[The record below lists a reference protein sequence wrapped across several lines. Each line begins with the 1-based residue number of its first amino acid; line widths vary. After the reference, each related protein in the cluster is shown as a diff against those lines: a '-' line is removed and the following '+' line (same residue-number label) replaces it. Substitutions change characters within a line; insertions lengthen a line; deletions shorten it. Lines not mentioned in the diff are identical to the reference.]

1 MKKLLLILVLLLLL
15 GGGAGAAWWF
25 YMRKPDNAPPPP
37 PPMPTLSK
45 IDLDPLP
52 ISVVKNNRV
61 ARVFFIK
68 LTLIF
73 DKPEKYNKVKLILP
87 RLIDEFNVELH
98 ELLAR
103 KLMEETDYNNDLMLT
118 RLQLAADRSMGPGT
132 VMQITIVGVDRHDF
146 K

>member
-1 MKKLLLILVLLLLL
+1 MKKLLLILILLLLL

-25 YMRKPDNAPPPP
+25 YLRKPDNAPPPS
-37 PPMPTLSK
+37 PTLTK
-45 IDLDPLP
+45 IDLDPLA

-73 DKPEKYNKVKLILP
+73 DSSKKQEKVKLILP
-87 RLIDEFNVELH
+87 RLIDGFNVELH
-98 ELLAR
+98 ELLGR
-103 KLMEETDYNNDLMLT
+103 KLMEESDYNNDLMLV
-118 RLQLAADRSMGPGT
+118 RLQGTADRLMGPAT
-132 VMQITIVGVDRHDF
+132 VTQITIVGVDRHDF